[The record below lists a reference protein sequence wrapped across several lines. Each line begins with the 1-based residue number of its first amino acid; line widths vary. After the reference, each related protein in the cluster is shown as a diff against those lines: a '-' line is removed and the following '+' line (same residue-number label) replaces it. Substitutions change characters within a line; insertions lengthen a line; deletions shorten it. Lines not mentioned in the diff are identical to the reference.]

1 MSAADVEDVEVGGE
15 ALQAL
20 QVGAR
25 RRRRRE
31 QERTKMRENKEL
43 GINVLVIITSF
54 NLTVFHFLKPTS
66 SAGCVKKS
74 QSKNFSSPANSN
86 SSPASI
92 LIVARLILIVGQ
104 PIVSHP
110 PVQAEATWTL
120 IALQNYQIKMLFFE
134 PFTQSLI

>member
-20 QVGAR
+20 QVGRWWR
-25 RRRRRE
+25 RVE

-74 QSKNFSSPANSN
+74 QSK
-86 SSPASI
+86 I
-92 LIVARLILIVGQ
+92 
-104 PIVSHP
+104 
-110 PVQAEATWTL
+110 
-120 IALQNYQIKMLFFE
+120 
-134 PFTQSLI
+134 

>member
-20 QVGAR
+20 QVGTKR
-25 RRRRRE
+25 RKE

-74 QSKNFSSPANSN
+74 QSK
-86 SSPASI
+86 I
-92 LIVARLILIVGQ
+92 
-104 PIVSHP
+104 
-110 PVQAEATWTL
+110 
-120 IALQNYQIKMLFFE
+120 
-134 PFTQSLI
+134 

>member
-20 QVGAR
+20 QVGTKR
-25 RRRRRE
+25 RNE
-31 QERTKMRENKEL
+31 QERAKMRENKEF
-43 GINVLVIITSF
+43 GISALVIITSF

-74 QSKNFSSPANSN
+74 QNQIFLLGPANSN
-86 SSPASI
+86 SSPATI

-110 PVQAEATWTL
+110 PVQTDSHLDINCAAKL
-120 IALQNYQIKMLFFE
+120 SNQNALL
-134 PFTQSLI
+134 